1 VVKQSRS
8 IQRAHSIRFE
18 FPFQCTMLACT
29 PERWDIWNISEVL
42 AYGTV
47 ARILYVFIFVS
58 STNPQWNRF
67 VPARH
72 YPRPQTWTSPRTTT
86 RSWKCP
92 KTPITRSSHFLRTA
106 FGVLLS
112 PRLHPT
118 LLSQTQPALPEEP
131 SQASS
136 PCHQHPPHQRPG
148 RLGMVSPEMSRY
160 PGLFPKHS
168 VRIILVKQLLRIPD
182 HDVMHIYFLN
192 PAFSFQ
198 SVSRALPNLSQRAFF
213 RKLL

>member
-1 VVKQSRS
+1 VPIQSVLS
-8 IQRAHSIRFE
+8 FLSNAAK
-18 FPFQCTMLACT
+18 CTMLACT

-47 ARILYVFIFVS
+47 ARTLYVFIFVS

-72 YPRPQTWTSPRTTT
+72 YPRPQTWTLPRTTS

-92 KTPITRSSHFLRTA
+92 ETPITRSSHFLRTV
-106 FGVLLS
+106 FGILVS

-118 LLSQTQPALPEEP
+118 LLSQTQPAPPEEP

-136 PCHQHPPHQRPG
+136 PRHQHPPPQRLVLVVATG
-148 RLGMVSPEMSRY
+148 RLGWRDQKCHAI
-160 PGLFPKHS
+160 PG
-168 VRIILVKQLLRIPD
+168 
-182 HDVMHIYFLN
+182 YFRN
-192 PAFSFQ
+192 T
-198 SVSRALPNLSQRAFF
+198 RCE
-213 RKLL
+213 